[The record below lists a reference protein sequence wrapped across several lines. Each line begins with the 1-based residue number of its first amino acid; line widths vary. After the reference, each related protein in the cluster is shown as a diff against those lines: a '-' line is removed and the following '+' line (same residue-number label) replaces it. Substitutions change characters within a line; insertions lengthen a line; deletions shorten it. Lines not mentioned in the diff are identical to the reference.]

1 MGVGLAEDVILVPLP
16 FADCKKLSSS
26 AQTSTLS
33 VQVALQSKMHTE
45 KIPSASGPEGQG
57 KFLLEKAANYMP
69 KEVVGRQANWL

>member
-33 VQVALQSKMHTE
+33 VQVALQSKIAHRENPVRFGTGGTRE
-45 KIPSASGPEGQG
+45 ISIRKSSKLYAKGG
-57 KFLLEKAANYMP
+57 KEFD
-69 KEVVGRQANWL
+69 